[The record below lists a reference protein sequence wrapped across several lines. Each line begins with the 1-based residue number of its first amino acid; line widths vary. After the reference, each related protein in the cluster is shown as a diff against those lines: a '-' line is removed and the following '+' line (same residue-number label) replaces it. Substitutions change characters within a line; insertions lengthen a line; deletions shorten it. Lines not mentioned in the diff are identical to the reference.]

1 MEVSCRCFAMNGD
14 PWVTNWKMNF
24 LSCLQLKVAIE
35 NKNKILAKWC
45 HIMEIQSNLANK
57 TSIRVFFI
65 VSFLNKVKLYLTE
78 KWFPKISRR
87 IHTWE
92 QVAFAFM
99 IGWSQILWHFH
110 TRKSYA
116 PTLGLFSGLNVQ
128 VHWLLIVIKTG
139 VVSTLCFILRK
150 NIFREIFRTKWPLF
164 ALIYI
169 VFVRISVCIDS
180 VWTVLLKLWSDDWL
194 SW

>member
-1 MEVSCRCFAMNGD
+1 MEVSCRRFSMNGD

-35 NKNKILAKWC
+35 NKNEILAKWC

-65 VSFLNKVKLYLTE
+65 VSILNKVKLYLTE

-150 NIFREIFRTKWPLF
+150 KTFFARFFAPNDRFLLWFILSLLEFRY
-164 ALIYI
+164 ALIPCEP
-169 VFVRISVCIDS
+169 FC
-180 VWTVLLKLWSDDWL
+180 
-194 SW
+194 